1 MPEKTPSKD
10 IKRFWTL
17 TIRNEAGAE
26 EVELLVYGD
35 IGADSW
41 SDEFVGAKA
50 FAEALSSV
58 KGKHVKVRINSY
70 GGDVFAGQA
79 IYSMLKRHP
88 GGCTT
93 IVDGIAASAASI
105 IAMAGD
111 TVIMPENAMLMIHNP
126 WCLAYGN
133 ASDFRKTADDMDKIG
148 SSLVAVYVAKTGK
161 TEDEIRVLLD
171 AETWMTAQEAVDMG
185 FADEIEAAREIA
197 ASISDGMMR
206 VVSAAGEAVVE
217 AAKMKRTPPEWMR
230 KPENKAVPQAKGE
243 VHCMPKSREELEKEY
258 AEVFA
263 QIRAEAREEG
273 VKAERE
279 RQAAIDKLAIPGTEA
294 LVKAA
299 RETGETPEAL
309 AVRIVQDMGTKGA
322 QYLSAAKRDAEAV
335 VAIPAAGIATGD
347 DAAERARARDVV
359 KKTAARVRGGGT
371 TGGEA

>member
-1 MPEKTPSKD
+1 MPEKAPSKD

-26 EVELLVYGD
+26 EAELLVYGD

-41 SDEFVGAKA
+41 KDEYVGAKA

-58 KGKHVKVRINSY
+58 KGKHVTVRINSY

-93 IVDGIAASAASI
+93 LVDGIAASAASI

-133 ASDFRKTADDMDKIG
+133 AADFRKTADDMDKIG
-148 SSLVAVYVAKTGK
+148 ESLVAVYAAKTGK
-161 TEDEIRVLLD
+161 TGDEIRAMLD
-171 AETWMTAQEAVDMG
+171 AETWLTAQEAVDMG

-197 ASISDGMMR
+197 ASVSDGMMH

-217 AAKMKRTPPEWMR
+217 AAKMKRTPQEWMR

-243 VHCMPKSREELEKEY
+243 VHCMPKNREELEREY
-258 AEVFA
+258 AEIVA

-299 RETGETPEAL
+299 KETGETPEAL
-309 AVRIVQDMGTKGA
+309 AVRIVQDMGARGTR
-322 QYLSAAKRDAEAV
+322 YLDAAKRDAATLAE
-335 VAIPAAGIATGD
+335 IPAAGIATGD
-347 DAAERARARDVV
+347 DAAERARARDVA
-359 KKTAARVRGGGT
+359 KKAAARVRGGGT
-371 TGGEA
+371 TGGDA

>member
-1 MPEKTPSKD
+1 MPDKG

-26 EVELLVYGD
+26 EAELLVYGD

-41 SDEFVGAKA
+41 KDEYVGAKA

-58 KGKHVKVRINSY
+58 KGKHVTVRINSY

-93 IVDGIAASAASI
+93 LVDGVAASAASI

-148 SSLVAVYVAKTGK
+148 ESLVAVYAAKTGK
-161 TEDEIRVLLD
+161 TGDEIRAMLD
-171 AETWMTAQEAVDMG
+171 AETWLTAQEAVDMG

-197 ASISDGMMR
+197 ASVSDGMMH

-217 AAKMKRTPPEWMR
+217 AAKLKRVPPEWMTR

-243 VHCMPKSREELEKEY
+243 VHCMPKSREELEREY
-258 AEVFA
+258 AEIFA
-263 QIRAEAREEG
+263 QVRAEAREEG

-299 RETGETPEAL
+299 KEKGETPEAL
-309 AVRIVQDMGTKGA
+309 AVRIVQDMGTKGTR
-322 QYLSAAKRDAEAV
+322 YLDAAKRDAATLAE
-335 VAIPAAGIATGD
+335 IPAANIETGD
-347 DAAERARARDVV
+347 DAAERARARAVA
-359 KKTAARVRGGGT
+359 KKAAARIRGGGT
-371 TGGEA
+371 TGGDA

>member
-1 MPEKTPSKD
+1 MPEKAPSKD
-10 IKRFWTL
+10 IKKFWTL
-17 TIRNEAGAE
+17 TIRNEARAE

-41 SDEFVGAKA
+41 KDEYVGAKA

-58 KGKHVKVRINSY
+58 KGKHVTVRINSY

-148 SSLVAVYVAKTGK
+148 ESLVAVYVAKTGK

-197 ASISDGMMR
+197 ASVSDGMMH

-217 AAKMKRTPPEWMR
+217 AAKVRRTPPEWMR
-230 KPENKAVPQAKGE
+230 TPENTAVPQVKGE

-309 AVRIVQDMGTKGA
+309 AVRIVQDMGSKGA
-322 QYLSAAKRDAEAV
+322 QYLSAAKLDAAAV
-335 VAIPAAGIATGD
+335 ATIPAAGIATGD

-359 KKTAARVRGGGT
+359 KKAAARVRGGGT
-371 TGGEA
+371 TGGDA